1 MGVPLTRSEHVRWA
15 VEGSA
20 AMASAGAGA
29 GPDDYLYGVAS
40 HARAQAMATRAAAE
54 RARATFGSPEDSSAV
69 TLASPAA
76 ADGPPASAQAAPAKP
91 LPSPVGSVP
100 SAPEAERGI
109 RLHTW
114 FTVQVTFESG
124 RVRRTAKRYR
134 DVTGVRRALK
144 RLYPGVRLQP
154 AGGLLAPHLM
164 RDRTSARTVE
174 LRRAAAEAFLREAVR
189 GASGMGSL
197 ILVFLFPGDTTAQLT
212 VTAPPSSATTSLV
225 VDLTLR
231 PPTSLASL
239 GLHAALAAA
248 TDPSDLPVQSQA
260 RGAPDGAPPGDA
272 SPGSD
277 AGSDLLAFPGGSM
290 PPGCCQLGRVVVID
304 DLDAFDD
311 LTERGFALLDMA
323 ALTRRQ
329 ARRLLAPPGGARRPP
344 EEGSAAAPPRGGGE
358 DHVSE
363 GATGRGGGQGASPE
377 AAAAGAGVQH
387 PVLPLPGERLR
398 LAFTVS
404 VWDGGSL
411 AAADVQRVRR
421 AAVTLPFPEQAEA
434 AAGALPEGLRALPGE
449 PEAQD
454 DIDAAAAAARHGME
468 LYRALPLPLGLY
480 PALSMLPYG
489 HGARVV
495 LAPEAAF
502 GEVALPPLIPAEAYL
517 VYDVSLAPAQPELLQ
532 RRREQGTL
540 RQSAADVARARV
552 GRATGG
558 GQRVAGRGG
567 LAGRLGGRLA
577 RRCRS

>member
-1 MGVPLTRSEHVRWA
+1 
-15 VEGSA
+15 
-20 AMASAGAGA
+20 
-29 GPDDYLYGVAS
+29 
-40 HARAQAMATRAAAE
+40 
-54 RARATFGSPEDSSAV
+54 
-69 TLASPAA
+69 
-76 ADGPPASAQAAPAKP
+76 
-91 LPSPVGSVP
+91 
-100 SAPEAERGI
+100 
-109 RLHTW
+109 
-114 FTVQVTFESG
+114 
-124 RVRRTAKRYR
+124 
-134 DVTGVRRALK
+134 
-144 RLYPGVRLQP
+144 
-154 AGGLLAPHLM
+154 
-164 RDRTSARTVE
+164 
-174 LRRAAAEAFLREAVR
+174 
-189 GASGMGSL
+189 
-197 ILVFLFPGDTTAQLT
+197 
-212 VTAPPSSATTSLV
+212 
-225 VDLTLR
+225 
-231 PPTSLASL
+231 
-239 GLHAALAAA
+239 
-248 TDPSDLPVQSQA
+248 A

-377 AAAAGAGVQH
+377 AAAAGAGEQH

-552 GRATGG
+552 GGRPAAGSEWLVGAGSLDDSGVSWLGAAAAEGPAAQPDAGG
-558 GQRVAGRGG
+558 GPAAAAAGRVAGGGLGVVGGAAVAGSAGGAFAPRPPAQSARQSSARQLGLPTVEESMEGPGSPTWHAALPALPPPPLRAPAALMSDGSVGSAPGSSVAASGVTSSGRGG
-567 LAGRLGGRLA
+567 GSGGSAGGGGGATLNPSAISQFYGSRN
-577 RRCRS
+577 